1 MKKNPNQPTTFSVL
15 KSVDSIVF
23 HITVEE
29 GKPPCLGQG
38 EGHTSSMLVMTN
50 MDHCVQVLE
59 THVGCVW
66 FARAGVDYLSRYSGF
81 SSDYINCMILCF
93 STGQSTTMGRSY
105 MFPSEDFFHQEVREA
120 KSLALKGIRAH
131 PRQSQQIGHVKYPY
145 SLTAP
150 IIYNQT
156 ENCILALIIGWFHA
170 NLSAPGVSL

>member
-15 KSVDSIVF
+15 KSVDSMVF

-29 GKPPCLGQG
+29 GKLPCLGQG
-38 EGHTSSMLVMTN
+38 EGRTSSTLVMTN

-59 THVGCVW
+59 THLGCVW
-66 FARAGVDYLSRYSGF
+66 FARAGVDYLSRYSVF

-120 KSLALKGIRAH
+120 KSLALKRSVHAVSYLLRGL
-131 PRQSQQIGHVKYPY
+131 GHTQGRVNK
-145 SLTAP
+145 L
-150 IIYNQT
+150 
-156 ENCILALIIGWFHA
+156 
-170 NLSAPGVSL
+170 VM